1 MPARAGSGR
10 MAIPILMYHN
20 VAEVPRRVASGRPLF
35 VRHAR
40 RICRT
45 DGSVASPWLAR
56 RVDERCD
63 AERVAKAARDAGHVA
78 SPTVGVD
85 ARVAAWT
92 FSCCPASPSTTLT
105 RSQNSRCAFSRRS
118 RTSGRARRRRRG
130 SPAPTLRVSTR
141 LMRRNELFLHRFR
154 ELIRWQQTLRQDE
167 IVELLQVE
175 LVAQRDLGVSAQLQ
189 DARIAIEISGGL
201 ARRAEHE

>member
-1 MPARAGSGR
+1 

-63 AERVAKAARDAGHVA
+63 AERVA
-78 SPTVGVD
+78 
-85 ARVAAWT
+85 AWT
-92 FSCCPASPSTTLT
+92 FSCCPASPSTTPT

-118 RTSGRARRRRRG
+118 RTSGRARRR
-130 SPAPTLRVSTR
+130 
-141 LMRRNELFLHRFR
+141 
-154 ELIRWQQTLRQDE
+154 
-167 IVELLQVE
+167 
-175 LVAQRDLGVSAQLQ
+175 
-189 DARIAIEISGGL
+189 
-201 ARRAEHE
+201 